1 MEIYQQKSRWKL
13 YLAIG
18 GIVLLVI
25 SMLFTNYIASRLA
38 QEERDKVDLYF
49 EAIQSS
55 QKDRPEKGGDDLSME
70 NYVTKVINDIPVI
83 LVDEAGIITLSAYFP
98 EGADLEKEL
107 QEIKDSGFK
116 PIESGSGYA
125 KYIYYK
131 QTRLLTLLEYF
142 PWIQA
147 LLFLTFI
154 GIGYL
159 AFSTA
164 RKAEQDQVW
173 VGMAKETAH
182 QLGTPISA
190 IIAWLEHL
198 KLMKP
203 DDEETM
209 EIVVELEND
218 VERLNLIADRFS
230 KIGSSPKL
238 ERLNVAAQL
247 NDCRKYMEK
256 RSPRKVTFS
265 YPDENPAFMANI
277 NPPLFNW
284 VIENLIRNS
293 LDAMGGKG
301 EISAEIS
308 QDSSHII
315 IDLSD
320 TGSGIPASK
329 LKTVFQPGFTTKK
342 RGWGLGLSLAK
353 RIIESYHS
361 GKIFVK
367 SSIENKRTTFTIKL
381 LKA

>member
-1 MEIYQQKSRWKL
+1 VEIYQRKSRWKL
-13 YLAIG
+13 YLAIAG
-18 GIVLLVI
+18 VLLLMI
-25 SMLFTNYIASRLA
+25 SMMFTNYIASRLA
-38 QEERDKVDLYF
+38 QEEQDKVRLFLLAY
-49 EAIQSS
+49 ERLQTG
-55 QKDRPEKGGDDLSME
+55 GGDDDKTLE
-70 NYVTKVINDIPVI
+70 LELVKTFNVPVI
-83 LVDEAGIITLSAYFP
+83 LVGETGDITDKNFP
-98 EGADLEKEL
+98 EGADIEKEL
-107 QEIKDSGFK
+107 KKLIDSGAE
-116 PIESGSGYA
+116 PIIGADGYS
-125 KYIYYK
+125 KFLYYK

-147 LLFLTFI
+147 LLFLAFI

-164 RKAEQDQVW
+164 RRAEQNQVW

-198 KLMKP
+198 KIMKP

-209 EIVVELEND
+209 EIVGELEND

-230 KIGSSPKL
+230 KIGSAPKL
-238 ERLNVAAQL
+238 EKLNVAAQL
-247 NDCRKYMEK
+247 EDCREYMQK
-256 RSPRKVTFS
+256 RAPRKVTFDF
-265 YPDENPAFMANI
+265 PEQDQQFFADI

-284 VIENLIRNS
+284 VIENLIRNA
-293 LDAMGGKG
+293 LDAMDGEG
-301 EISAEIS
+301 EISAKLTQNS
-308 QDSSHII
+308 THVI

-320 TGSGIPASK
+320 TGSGIPPNK
-329 LKTVFQPGFTTKK
+329 LKTVFEPGFTTKK

-361 GKIFVK
+361 GKIFVRNSVLEK
-367 SSIENKRTTFTIKL
+367 GTTFTIKL

>member
-1 MEIYQQKSRWKL
+1 VEIYHQKSRWKV

-18 GIVLLVI
+18 GIVILLI
-25 SMLFTNYIASRLA
+25 SMLFTNYIAGQLA
-38 QEERDKVDLYF
+38 QEERQKVNLF
-49 EAIQSS
+49 VSAQKNMAAENRS
-55 QKDRPEKGGDDLSME
+55 QDDDTTME
-70 NYVTKVINDIPVI
+70 FDVIKAFDIPVI
-83 LVDEAGIITLSAYFP
+83 LISDTGKDTMSANFP
-98 EGADLEKEL
+98 ENADIGNEL
-107 QEIKDSGFK
+107 QRLKNSGVQ
-116 PIESGSGYA
+116 PIIGSDGYG
-125 KYIYYK
+125 KYAYYK
-131 QTRLLTLLEYF
+131 QTRMLTLLEYF

-147 LLFLTFI
+147 ILFLAFI
-154 GIGYL
+154 GIGYM

-209 EIVVELEND
+209 EIVGELEND
-218 VERLNLIADRFS
+218 VERLNLVADRFS
-230 KIGSSPKL
+230 KIGSKPKL
-238 ERLNVAAQL
+238 EKLNVAAQL
-247 NDCRKYMEK
+247 NDCRIYMEK
-256 RSPRKVTFS
+256 RSPRKVKFN
-265 YPDENPAFMANI
+265 YPGATPAYMANI

-284 VIENLIRNS
+284 VVENLIRNS
-293 LDAMGGKG
+293 LDAMDGKG
-301 EISAEIS
+301 EISADIS
-308 QDSSHII
+308 ADANHIY

-320 TGSGIPASK
+320 TGGGIPPSK

-367 SSIENKRTTFTIKL
+367 SSIVNEGTTFTIKL

>member
-1 MEIYQQKSRWKL
+1 VNIYHQKSRWKI

-18 GIVLLVI
+18 GIVILLI
-25 SMLFTNYIASRLA
+25 SMLFTNYIASRLGK
-38 QEERDKVDLYF
+38 EERQKVNLF
-49 EAIQSS
+49 VSA
-55 QKDRPEKGGDDLSME
+55 QKNVVAENRSDDDDTTME
-70 NYVTKVINDIPVI
+70 IDVIRAFDIPVI
-83 LVDEAGIITLSAYFP
+83 LISDTGKDTMHTNFP
-98 EGADLEKEL
+98 ENADIGKEL
-107 QEIKDSGFK
+107 QKLKDAGVQ
-116 PIESGSGYA
+116 PIIGSDGYG
-125 KYIYYK
+125 KYAYYK
-131 QTRLLTLLEYF
+131 QTRMLTMLEYF

-147 LLFLTFI
+147 ILFLAFI
-154 GIGYL
+154 AIGYM

-198 KLMKP
+198 KMMKP

-218 VERLNLIADRFS
+218 VERLNLVADRFS
-230 KIGSSPKL
+230 KIGSKPKL
-238 ERLNVAAQL
+238 ETLNVAAQL
-247 NDCRKYMEK
+247 NDCRIYMEK

-284 VIENLIRNS
+284 VVENLIRNS

-301 EISAEIS
+301 EISADIT
-308 QDSSHII
+308 QDANHIY

-320 TGSGIPASK
+320 TGSGIPPSK

-367 SSIENKRTTFTIKL
+367 SSIVNQGTTFTIKL

>member
-1 MEIYQQKSRWKL
+1 MEIYQRKSRWKL
-13 YLAIG
+13 YLAIAG
-18 GIVLLVI
+18 VLLLMI
-25 SMLFTNYIASRLA
+25 SMMFTNYIASRLA
-38 QEERDKVDLYF
+38 QEEQDKVRLFLLAY
-49 EAIQSS
+49 ERLQTG
-55 QKDRPEKGGDDLSME
+55 GGDDDKTLE
-70 NYVTKVINDIPVI
+70 LELVKTFNVPVI
-83 LVDEAGIITLSAYFP
+83 LVGETGDITDKNFP
-98 EGADLEKEL
+98 EGADIEKEL
-107 QEIKDSGFK
+107 KKLIDSGAE
-116 PIESGSGYA
+116 PIIGADGYS
-125 KYIYYK
+125 KFLYYK

-147 LLFLTFI
+147 LLFLAFI

-164 RKAEQDQVW
+164 RRAEQNQVW

-198 KLMKP
+198 KIMKP

-209 EIVVELEND
+209 EIVGELEND

-230 KIGSSPKL
+230 KIGSAPKL
-238 ERLNVAAQL
+238 EKLNVAAQL
-247 NDCRKYMEK
+247 EDCREYMQK
-256 RSPRKVTFS
+256 RAPRKVTFDF
-265 YPDENPAFMANI
+265 PEQDQQFFADI

-284 VIENLIRNS
+284 VIENLIRNA
-293 LDAMGGKG
+293 LDAMDGEG
-301 EISAEIS
+301 EISAKLTQNS
-308 QDSSHII
+308 THVI

-320 TGSGIPASK
+320 TGSGIPPNK
-329 LKTVFQPGFTTKK
+329 LKTVFEPGFTTKK

-361 GKIFVK
+361 GKIFVRNSVLEK
-367 SSIENKRTTFTIKL
+367 GTTFTIKL